1 MSALPRRGRR
11 PAGGDTR
18 GAILTAA
25 RQAFGARGYDA
36 TSIRGVAAAAGVDP
50 GLVLHYFT
58 SKASL
63 FAAAMDLPVDV
74 PALVQALLAT
84 GTAGLGERLA
94 RFFLG
99 LWENPDARA
108 PMLAVIRSAVSHE
121 DAGAMLREFLTEALL
136 GRIATAL
143 DVSTPQLRASLA
155 GSQMIGLAMARYV
168 VRIEPL
174 ASTDTETIVAWIA
187 PTLQRYLAG

>member
-1 MSALPRRGRR
+1 
-11 PAGGDTR
+11 
-18 GAILTAA
+18 
-25 RQAFGARGYDA
+25 
-36 TSIRGVAAAAGVDP
+36 
-50 GLVLHYFT
+50 
-58 SKASL
+58 
-63 FAAAMDLPVDV
+63 MDLPVDV

-108 PMLAVIRSAVSHE
+108 PMLALVRSAVSHE
-121 DAGAMLREFLTEALL
+121 DAGAMLREFLTDALL

>member
-99 LWENPDARA
+99 LWDNPDARA